1 MEFQRYKACLHAGVD
16 KIQVSNGGL
25 NMNDITNQCQSIISG
40 RPAPAPGIFPPAPA
54 PGMFPPVYPPAS
66 GDSPSPWTPVY
77 PPTIGGSPGSWTPV
91 YPPTIG
97 GSPGS
102 WTPVYPPTIGG
113 SPGSWTPT
121 YAGKGLPYIHTNPDQ
136 LTHELSSP
144 FLYGGRFIRDDPNVG
159 VSQIDPWGSE
169 MPDNTYSILNT
180 QSSMLAPFSSQF

>member
-66 GDSPSPWTPVY
+66 GDSPSP
-77 PPTIGGSPGSWTPV
+77 
-91 YPPTIG
+91 
-97 GSPGS
+97 